1 MKSRKVKIIVFY
13 RNLYTENA
21 TTNLY
26 TCENATTLKERY
38 TTTFILDE
46 CYLLEFLPSLI
57 REDVESV
64 EAQDYV
70 E

>member
-13 RNLYTENA
+13 RNLYTYENA
-21 TTNLY
+21 P
-26 TCENATTLKERY
+26 TLKERY

-57 REDVESV
+57 REDVERV
-64 EAQDYV
+64 EVQEYV